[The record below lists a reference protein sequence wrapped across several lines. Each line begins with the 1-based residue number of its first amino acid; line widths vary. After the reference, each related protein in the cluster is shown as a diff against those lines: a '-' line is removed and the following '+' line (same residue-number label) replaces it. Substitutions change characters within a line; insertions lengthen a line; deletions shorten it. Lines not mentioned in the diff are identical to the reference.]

1 LPRPENADE
10 ERRIGRASKFAVNLD
25 EYERLLR
32 PTYEA
37 FANVVRLILEQAI
50 SAGSRVPRPQ
60 SVQARAKQI
69 ESLRR
74 RLQESDKLDT
84 QTLEIDRR
92 DLAGARLVFYTNNDV
107 DGFIASR
114 LIRDNFDIEEDSTK
128 VHHPLPENEG
138 ARYRAIH
145 YTVRLKEDR
154 LRLPE
159 YVRFAGLRCEIQLQT
174 ILNHAWSETSHDIIY
189 KDNLGTGFGQRAL
202 QGITRRFERIMD
214 RYLIPAGYE
223 IQKAQQDYERVL
235 KGKAW
240 FDQDIV
246 QRLDQAHDNNERYE
260 ILSGLK
266 DYTIPYYDDLPAAYS
281 EFRPALLRAVQAARV
296 TATVPIETS
305 FGQMKG
311 IQADMLTRL
320 VVETIDSVRY
330 ADVIGTLQLLLDL
343 YPNEA
348 DERIRKQIVTVAEH
362 LAEFD
367 INVYQKV
374 GANLQLALLDYLGGL
389 DVSGIDAA
397 WDIALTVWRECLHS
411 DITGSQWSADSVT
424 LRTGAVPVSPLLKE
438 IREKAFASLF
448 NAYDRSMDE
457 SRRTAV
463 FAALDAATSTPFQGN
478 YSNDLLRLTVVDA
491 TRIVRF
497 AIARASGMSYELR
510 QHLEHQF
517 HHDYQRARQLIDDPD
532 NRFECVAE
540 AQALATAILEFRD
553 AINVD
558 EDFARY
564 KVLVGFESI
573 YPGHWEEGREFDF
586 READQYRRAQASH
599 YIRTIDSVNEAHWFR
614 LIARCAETRSQD
626 LMTFPLF
633 VGFLTQL
640 AEQRPE
646 VADRLLGGAS
656 DGLREFL
663 AAFLAG
669 FERSTRTD
677 IYEQTLERELQSGRN
692 LAGLARHVRQSQGSH
707 PGIASRLLA
716 RSIESATVTA
726 VLECLI
732 IAMERFGTDAITDS
746 EAYLQQ
752 ALGFLNGRQ
761 EVRWVQQAWFL
772 RSTDPFYAGLSPA
785 AVGLL
790 FQNLNFLHRID
801 PHAERILEHLAAHC
815 PEKVWDF
822 FAARLA
828 HDRRDDADNGPSYE
842 AIPHRFFGL
851 EKELSKDP
859 DLAIRKG
866 LAWFAERA
874 ELFQYG
880 GGRLLSNT
888 FPNCTPAFSEALLRV
903 IQAGG
908 ELEASF
914 ALAILANYRGAPA
927 TQPVLREIVAR
938 FADDERKL
946 KVVVNALNSTGVVS
960 GEYGFAN
967 AWRERRQSLSEWLTD
982 ERLRVRE
989 FAKRHIAKLDLMIA
1003 DEQRRAEGGR
1013 AMYEREFDEPDGAAD
1028 DSERGD
1034 PGSR

>member
-1 LPRPENADE
+1 M
-10 ERRIGRASKFAVNLD
+10 NLD
-25 EYERLLR
+25 EYERLHR
-32 PTYEA
+32 PAYEA
-37 FANVVRLILEQAI
+37 FANVVRLILERAI
-50 SAGSRVPRPQ
+50 SADARIPRPQ
-60 SVQARAKQI
+60 AVQSRAKQV

-74 RLQESDKLDT
+74 RLQQSNTMDT
-84 QTLEIDRR
+84 QTLETDRR
-92 DLAGARLVFYTNNDV
+92 DLAGTRIVLYTNNDV
-107 DGFIASR
+107 DRFIASR
-114 LIRDNFDIEEDSTK
+114 LIRENFDIEEDSTK

-138 ARYRAIH
+138 LRYRAIH
-145 YTVRLKEDR
+145 YTVRLNEVR
-154 LRLPE
+154 VRLPE
-159 YVRFAGLRCEIQLQT
+159 YAQFAGLRCEIQVQT

-202 QGITRRFERIMD
+202 EGITRRFARIMD

-223 IQKAQQDYERVL
+223 IQKAQQDYQRVL
-235 KGKAW
+235 QGKAW

-246 QRLDQAHDNNERYE
+246 QCLDQALDNNERYE

-266 DYTIPYYDDLPAAYS
+266 DYTIPYYDDLPAAYGK
-281 EFRPALLRAVQAARV
+281 FGPALLRAAQAARV

-320 VVETIDSVRY
+320 VVEIIDSVRY
-330 ADVIGTLQLLLDL
+330 ADVIVTLQLLIDL

-348 DERIRKQIVTVAEH
+348 DERIKKQIVTVAEH

-367 INVYQKV
+367 INIYQKV
-374 GANLQLALLDYLGGL
+374 GPNLQLALLDYLGGL
-389 DVSGIDAA
+389 DVRVIDAA

-424 LRTGAVPVSPLLKE
+424 LRTGAVPVSPLL
-438 IREKAFASLF
+438 
-448 NAYDRSMDE
+448 
-457 SRRTAV
+457 
-463 FAALDAATSTPFQGN
+463 Q
-478 YSNDLLRLTVVDA
+478 DLLRLTVVDA

-497 AIARASGMSYELR
+497 AIARASGMSYDLR

-540 AQALATAILEFRD
+540 AQALATAIMEFRD
-553 AINVD
+553 AINAD
-558 EDFARY
+558 EDFVRY

-573 YPGHWEEGREFDF
+573 YPGHWEEGHEFDF
-586 READQYRRAQASH
+586 REAEEYRRVQVSQ
-599 YIRTIDSVNEAHWFR
+599 YIRAIDSVNEAHWFG

-633 VGFLTQL
+633 IEFLTQL

-656 DGLREFL
+656 DRLREFL

-677 IYEQTLERELQSGRN
+677 IYEQALERELQSGRN
-692 LAGLARHVRQSQGSH
+692 LAGIARHVRHSQGSH
-707 PGIASRLLA
+707 PGIASRLLT
-716 RSIESATVTA
+716 RSIEAGAVTA
-726 VLECLI
+726 VIECLI
-732 IAMERFGTDAITDS
+732 NAMERSGTDAITDS
-746 EAYLQQ
+746 DAYLQQ

-772 RSTDPFYAGLSPA
+772 RSTDPFYAGLSSA
-785 AVGLL
+785 AAALL
-790 FQNLNFLHRID
+790 FENLSFLRRID
-801 PHAERILEHLAAHC
+801 PHAERILDHLAAHY
-815 PEKVWDF
+815 PERVWDF

-828 HDRRDDADNGPSYE
+828 HDRRDDAENGPSYE

-866 LAWFAERA
+866 LGWFAERA

-888 FPNCTPAFSEALLRV
+888 FPDCTPAFTEALLRV

-908 ELEASF
+908 ELEVSF
-914 ALAILANYRGAPA
+914 ALAILANYRGTAA
-927 TQPVLREIVAR
+927 THPVLREIVAR
-938 FADDERKL
+938 CADDERKM
-946 KVVVNALNSTGVVS
+946 KVVANALNSTGVVS

-982 ERLRVRE
+982 ERPRVRE
-989 FAKRHIAKLDLMIA
+989 FATQHIAKLDLMIA
-1003 DEQRRAEGGR
+1003 DEQRRAEAGR
-1013 AMYEREFDEPDGAAD
+1013 AMYEREFDEPDGAVDAN
-1028 DSERGD
+1028 EGGD
-1034 PGSR
+1034 LE

>member
-1 LPRPENADE
+1 
-10 ERRIGRASKFAVNLD
+10 VNLD
-25 EYERLLR
+25 EYERVRR

-37 FANVVRLILEQAI
+37 FANVVQFILEQAI
-50 SAGSRVPRPQ
+50 SADARIPRPQ
-60 SVQARAKQI
+60 AVQSRAK
-69 ESLRR
+69 EVNSLRR
-74 RLQESDKLDT
+74 RLEESNKPNT
-84 QTLEIDRR
+84 QTLESDRR

-107 DGFIASR
+107 DRFVASR

-138 ARYRAIH
+138 LRYRAIH

-154 LRLPE
+154 VRLPE
-159 YVRFAGLRCEIQLQT
+159 YAQFAGLRCEIQVQT

-189 KDNLGTGFGQRAL
+189 KDNLGPGFGQRAL
-202 QGITRRFERIMD
+202 EGITRRFERIMD

-235 KGKAW
+235 QGKAW

-246 QRLDQAHDNNERYE
+246 QRLDQAQDNNERYE
-260 ILSGLK
+260 FLSGLK
-266 DYTIPYYDDLPAAYS
+266 DYTIPYYDDLPAAYGK
-281 EFRPALLRAVQAARV
+281 FGPALLRAVQAARV

-320 VVETIDSVRY
+320 VVEIIDSVRY
-330 ADVIGTLQLLLDL
+330 ADVIGTLQLLVDL
-343 YPNEA
+343 YPSET
-348 DERIRKQIVTVAEH
+348 DERIRKQIVNVAEH

-367 INVYQKV
+367 INVYQQV
-374 GANLQLALLDYLGGL
+374 GPNLQLALLDYLGGL
-389 DVSGIDAA
+389 DVSVINGT

-411 DITGSQWSADSVT
+411 DMSGSQWSADAVT
-424 LRTGAVPVSPLLKE
+424 LRTGAVPVSPLLQE
-438 IREKAFASLF
+438 VREKAFASLF
-448 NAYDRSMDE
+448 TAYDGSMDD

-478 YSNDLLRLTVVDA
+478 YSNHLLRLTVVDA
-491 TRIVRF
+491 TRVVRF

-510 QHLEHQF
+510 QHLEHRF
-517 HHDYQRARQLIDDPD
+517 HHDYQRARQLIDDPE

-540 AQALATAILEFRD
+540 AQALATIILEFRD
-553 AINVD
+553 AINAD
-558 EDFARY
+558 DDFARY

-573 YPGHWEEGREFDF
+573 YPSHWEEGREFDF
-586 READQYRRAQASH
+586 QEADQYRKAEAAR
-599 YIRTIDSVNEAHWFR
+599 YIRSIDPDSETQWIG

-626 LMTFPLF
+626 LMTFPMF
-633 VGFLTQL
+633 MEFLAQL

-646 VADRLLGGAS
+646 VADRLLSGAS

-663 AAFLAG
+663 AAFLTG
-669 FERSTRTD
+669 LERSTRTD

-692 LAGLARHVRQSQGSH
+692 LAGIARHVRHSQGALAR
-707 PGIASRLLA
+707 IASPLLA
-716 RSIESATVTA
+716 RSIEATAVTA
-726 VLECLI
+726 VIECLI
-732 IAMERFGTDAITDS
+732 IAMEQSETDAIADS
-746 EAYLQQ
+746 DAYLQR
-752 ALGFLNGRQ
+752 ALVFLNGRQ
-761 EVRWVQQAWFL
+761 EVRWIQQAWFL
-772 RSTDPFYAGLSPA
+772 KSTDPFYAGLTPA

-790 FQNLNFLHRID
+790 FQNLSFLRRID
-801 PHAERILEHLAAHC
+801 PHAERILEHLAAHY
-815 PEKVWDF
+815 PEMVWDF

-828 HDRRDDADNGPSYE
+828 HDRRDDADSGASYE

-859 DLAIRKG
+859 DLATRKG
-866 LAWFAERA
+866 LAWFADRA

-888 FPNCTPAFSEALLRV
+888 FPDCTPAFTEALLRV

-914 ALAILANYRGAPA
+914 VLAILSNYRCASA
-927 TQPVLREIVAR
+927 THPVLKELVAR
-938 FADDERKL
+938 FTDDERKM
-946 KVVVNALNSTGVVS
+946 KVVANALDSTGVVS

-967 AWRERRQSLSEWLTD
+967 AWRERRQSLNEWLTD
-982 ERLRVRE
+982 ERPRVRE
-989 FAKRHIAKLDLMIA
+989 FATRHIAKLDLMIA
-1003 DEQRRAEGGR
+1003 DEQRRAEAGR
-1013 AMYEREFDEPDGAAD
+1013 AMYAREFDEPDGAVDAD
-1028 DSERGD
+1028 EGGD
-1034 PGSR
+1034 P

>member
-1 LPRPENADE
+1 
-10 ERRIGRASKFAVNLD
+10 VNLD

-37 FANVVRLILEQAI
+37 FASVVRFILEQAL
-50 SAGSRVPRPQ
+50 SADPQIPRPQ

-84 QTLEIDRR
+84 QTLESDRR

-107 DGFIASR
+107 DRFIASR

-145 YTVRLKEDR
+145 YTVRLKEGR

-159 YVRFAGLRCEIQLQT
+159 YVRFAGLRCEIQVQT

-202 QGITRRFERIMD
+202 EGITRRFERIMD

-235 KGKAW
+235 QGKAW

-246 QRLDQAHDNNERYE
+246 QRLDQAQDNNERYE

-266 DYTIPYYDDLPAAYS
+266 DYTIPYYDDLPAAYG

-296 TATVPIETS
+296 TATVPIKTS
-305 FGQMKG
+305 FGEMKG

-320 VVETIDSVRY
+320 VIEIIDSVRY
-330 ADVIGTLQLLLDL
+330 ADVIGTLQLLLDV

-367 INVYQKV
+367 INIYQKV
-374 GANLQLALLDYLGGL
+374 GPNLQLALLDYLGGL
-389 DVSGIDAA
+389 DVSAIDAA
-397 WDIALTVWRECLHS
+397 WDIPLTVWRECLQS
-411 DITGSQWSADSVT
+411 GMTGSQWSADSVT
-424 LRTGAVPVSPLLKE
+424 LRTGAVPVSPLLRE
-438 IREKAFASLF
+438 VREKAFASLF
-448 NAYDRSMDE
+448 TAYDRSMDE
-457 SRRTAV
+457 SRRASV
-463 FAALDAATSTPFQGN
+463 FAALGAATSTPFQGN
-478 YSNDLLRLTVVDA
+478 YSNDLLRLTVADA
-491 TRIVRF
+491 TRIVHF
-497 AIARASGMSYELR
+497 ATSRASVMSYELR

-517 HHDYQRARQLIDDPD
+517 HDDYQRAQQLIDDPEH
-532 NRFECVAE
+532 RFECVAE
-540 AQALATAILEFRD
+540 AQALEAAIVEFRD
-553 AINVD
+553 AINGD
-558 EDFARY
+558 EDFVRY
-564 KVLVGFESI
+564 KILVGFESI
-573 YPGHWEEGREFDF
+573 YPAHWEKGREFDF
-586 READQYRRAQASH
+586 REAEQYRRAEASH
-599 YIRTIDSVNEAHWFR
+599 YIRAIDPANEAHWFG
-614 LIARCAETRSQD
+614 LISRCAETRSQD

-633 VGFLTQL
+633 VEFLTQL

-656 DGLREFL
+656 DRLREFL

-669 FERSTRTD
+669 FERSSRPD
-677 IYEQTLERELQSGRN
+677 IYEQALERELQSGSN
-692 LAGLARHVRQSQGSH
+692 LAGVARHVRHSQGSH
-707 PGIASRLLA
+707 PGLASRLLA
-716 RSIESATVTA
+716 RSIDAAAVTA
-726 VLECLI
+726 VTECLI
-732 IAMERFGTDAITDS
+732 IAMERSGTDAITDS
-746 EAYLQQ
+746 DAYLQQ

-761 EVRWVQQAWFL
+761 EVRWIQQAWFL
-772 RSTDPFYAGLSPA
+772 KSTHLFYAGLSPA

-790 FQNLNFLHRID
+790 FENLSFLRRID
-801 PHAERILEHLAAHC
+801 PHAERILEHLAAHY
-815 PEKVWDF
+815 PERVWDF

-828 HDRRDDADNGPSYE
+828 HDRCEDADNGPSYE

-866 LAWFAERA
+866 LSWFAERA

-888 FPNCTPAFSEALLRV
+888 FPDCTPAFTEALLRV

-908 ELEASF
+908 ELEGSF
-914 ALAILANYRGAPA
+914 ALAIVSNYQGAPA
-927 TQPVLREIVAR
+927 THPVLKEIVAQ
-938 FADDERKL
+938 FAGDERKM
-946 KVVVNALNSTGVVS
+946 KMVANALNSTGVVS

-982 ERLRVRE
+982 ERASVRD
-989 FAKRHIAKLDLMIA
+989 FATQHIAKLDLMIA
-1003 DEQRRAEGGR
+1003 DEQRRAEAGR
-1013 AMYEREFDEPDGAAD
+1013 AMYEREFDEPDEAAD
-1028 DSERGD
+1028 DTERGD
-1034 PGSR
+1034 PE